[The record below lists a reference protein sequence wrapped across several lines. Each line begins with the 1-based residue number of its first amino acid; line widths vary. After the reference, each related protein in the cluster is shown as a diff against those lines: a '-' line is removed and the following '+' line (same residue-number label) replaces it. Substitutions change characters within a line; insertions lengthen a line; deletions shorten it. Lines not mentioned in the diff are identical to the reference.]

1 MLKNKKQNK
10 TGPSSAGLKSVLWV
24 IKCAFM
30 EIHGWKEKY
39 CPEARQTLIFFCVKS
54 ATGCTLLSMLLLINM
69 IITGCTGIRGGQYGN
84 RTMSAIVAEVTENR
98 DLRHSNLQHQ
108 NL

>member
-1 MLKNKKQNK
+1 MEGEILSRSK
-10 TGPSSAGLKSVLWV
+10 TNPH
-24 IKCAFM
+24 I
-30 EIHGWKEKY
+30 
-39 CPEARQTLIFFCVKS
+39 FCVKS

-98 DLRHSNLQHQ
+98 DLRHPNLQHQ